1 MPVGTGGVV
10 HVNLNCT
17 DLSRS
22 MAFYRD
28 EMGLRTISRTSPTEP
43 QDGAAFGLAA
53 AQWDAWMMGGPGGFA
68 APVIDLLQ
76 WIVPAPLPRPGP
88 STAGFRSLHI
98 GSPEGSVREITD
110 PDGTPVEVKAAPVGL
125 VGVTIGCADIARSH
139 RFYEEVVD
147 LGEFVTLVESRGA
160 APPLANTVGIWRM
173 ALATED
179 IEADVDW
186 LVRAGVPCR
195 SGPVELG
202 MGPGLPSVRFMLF
215 SDPDGTTLELIE
227 RPGR

>member
-1 MPVGTGGVV
+1 VGTGGVI
-10 HVNLNCT
+10 HVNMNCT

-28 EMGLRTISRTSPTEP
+28 HLGLRTISRTSPTEP

-53 AQWDAWMMGGPGGFA
+53 AQWDAWMMGGPDGFR

-76 WIVPAPLPRPGP
+76 WIVPPPVPRPDQ

-98 GSPEGSVREITD
+98 GSPEGPEREITD
-110 PDGTPVEVKAAPVGL
+110 PDGTPVEVKTAPVGL
-125 VGVTIGCADIARSH
+125 IGVTIGCADLGRSR
-139 RFYEEVVD
+139 RFYEEIVD
-147 LGEFVTLVESRGA
+147 LGEFLTLVEAQGA
-160 APPLANTVGIWRM
+160 APASANTVGIWRM

-186 LVRAGVPCR
+186 LRGAGVPCR
-195 SGPVELG
+195 TGPVELG

-227 RPGR
+227 RPAR